1 MQNQKIPVCLFVE
14 CTEENKVLKSG
25 ATEHET
31 EMELV
36 RFYLGEEKP
45 GSQREVALEEDWL
58 HGMEEDHHELHQLE
72 GDKDYH

>member
-1 MQNQKIPVCLFVE
+1 M
-14 CTEENKVLKSG
+14 KSG

-31 EMELV
+31 EMELF
-36 RFYLGEEKP
+36 RFYLGEETP

>member
-1 MQNQKIPVCLFVE
+1 MQNKKIPVCLFVE
-14 CTEENKVLKSG
+14 CTEEYKVLKSG

-31 EMELV
+31 EMELFK
-36 RFYLGEEKP
+36 FYLGEEKP